1 MSRKVYVEVTSRLI
15 IHMDEGIEVSEVLEN
30 MDYNFTYVEDR
41 AEIVDTEIRDWEI
54 TDSK

>member
-15 IHMDEGIEVSEVLEN
+15 IHMDEGIEVSEVMEN

-41 AEIVDTEIRDWEI
+41 AEIVDTEIRDWEVK
-54 TDSK
+54 DSK